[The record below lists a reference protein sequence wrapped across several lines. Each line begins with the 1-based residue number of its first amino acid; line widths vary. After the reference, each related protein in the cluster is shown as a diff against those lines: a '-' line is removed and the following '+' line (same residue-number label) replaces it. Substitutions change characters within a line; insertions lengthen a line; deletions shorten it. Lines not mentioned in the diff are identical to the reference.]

1 MTRADARKAAGLWPI
16 AVPADLPRA
25 DHGASTVSPEIG
37 KDRLG
42 SRGPQVQADLTTF
55 SPSPPR
61 RNRTMVRNP
70 DSYGQVPVDQFSRDF
85 WRLNANV
92 AKAHFQRLSYPLSTN
107 DLVKELKAN
116 LGISEVIALNVL
128 AEAED
133 SLVFD
138 AEAGTWRLRTDDDEP
153 VRIRPPRSRYGC
165 ALGVGVARG
174 L

>member
-1 MTRADARKAAGLWPI
+1 MAG
-16 AVPADLPRA
+16 
-25 DHGASTVSPEIG
+25 
-37 KDRLG
+37 
-42 SRGPQVQADLTTF
+42 
-55 SPSPPR
+55 
-61 RNRTMVRNP
+61 NP
-70 DSYGQVPVDQFSRDF
+70 DGYGQVPVDQFSRDF
-85 WRLNANV
+85 WRLNA
-92 AKAHFQRLSYPLSTN
+92 KRLSYPLSTA
-107 DLVKELKAN
+107 DVVRELKAY

-133 SLVFD
+133 SLVFN